1 MRRYPLW
8 KHAIVAVALVLAC
21 IYALPSAYP
30 SLPAMEIRPHELGL
44 AQLAAKVD
52 RAFAAAGIAA
62 QVASEERQLVATF
75 TGPEQ
80 QLEALALLKRELGSA
95 AIVALSSRS
104 SAPGWLA
111 GLGARAVALGLDLRG
126 GVHFL
131 LQVDTAFALT
141 RFLESSRETL
151 DAAFAAEGIEATVTL
166 AGGDA
171 AGSLVVELA
180 DAADDTAA
188 ITLLQRVEPRLSP
201 APAGR
206 RIELELDGLAREQ
219 IIDLAVGQNVE
230 TLRRRV
236 DELGVAE
243 PIIARQGE
251 QRIVV
256 QLPGLQDTARAKGI
270 IGRRAALE
278 MRGVNERA
286 SGSDAALARAARRA
300 PPGTELLEYADGG
313 GAIVVEKRVVLTGDN
328 IVDASYGS
336 DEVGRPAVHLTLDAI
351 GARKIKNYTRERVGE
366 QLAIVLIDR
375 ERTEVISAP
384 SIQSELHA
392 RFLIHGGGMDVEEA
406 NELALLLRSGSLA
419 TPIEIVEERAIGPSL
434 GADNIRYGLAAVS
447 GGFVLVALLIALYY
461 GVFGVISVV
470 ALVANLL
477 CLTALLAGLGAN
489 LTLPGLA
496 GFALTL
502 GMAIDA
508 NVLINERIREELA
521 SGQSPGLAI
530 EAGYARAFA
539 TILDA
544 NVTTLIAGLALFAL
558 GSGPVR
564 GFAVV
569 LCLGIVTSMFN
580 ATVVSRSLADLV
592 YGRKRRLKRVS
603 IG

>member
-8 KHAIVAVALVLAC
+8 KHALVGVLLTLAC

-30 SLPAMEIRPHELGL
+30 SLPAMEIRPRELSVASLSKTVATAL
-44 AQLAAKVD
+44 AT
-52 RAFAAAGIAA
+52 AGIEAEIY
-62 QVASEERQLVATF
+62 QEEKQLVATF
-75 TGPEQ
+75 TSSER
-80 QLEALALLKRELGSA
+80 QLEALSLLSRQLKSD
-95 AIVALSSRS
+95 AIVALTTRS
-104 SAPGWLA
+104 TAPAWLSEF
-111 GLGARAVALGLDLRG
+111 GAKPVSLGLDLRG

-131 LQVDTAFALT
+131 LEVETEFAVR
-141 RFLESSRETL
+141 RFFESAQETL
-151 DAAFAAEGIEATVTL
+151 ETSFIDEGIEAELVRDAEGLLVKL
-166 AGGDA
+166 ANPASSTDA
-171 AGSLVVELA
+171 VS
-180 DAADDTAA
+180 
-188 ITLLQRVEPRLSP
+188 LLQRVEPRLTP
-201 APAGR
+201 LAGEGT
-206 RIELELDGLAREQ
+206 IQLTLEGFAREQ

-236 DELGVAE
+236 DEIGVSE
-243 PIIARQGE
+243 PIIARQGDE
-251 QRIVV
+251 RIVV
-256 QLPGLQDTARAKGI
+256 QLPGLQDTAGAKSI

-286 SGSDAALARAARRA
+286 SSSPSALSRGRDGR
-300 PPGTELLEYADGG
+300 PPAGTELFEYSDGS
-313 GAIVVEKRVVLTGDN
+313 GAILVETRVVLTGDN

-336 DEVGRPAVHLTLDAI
+336 DEVGRPAVHLTLDSV
-351 GARKIKNYTRERVGE
+351 GAAKIKSYTRERVGE
-366 QLAIVLIDR
+366 QLAIILIDSD
-375 ERTEVISAP
+375 RTEVISAP

-392 RFLIHGGGMDVEEA
+392 RFLIHGGGMEIDEA

-447 GGFVLVALLIALYY
+447 GGFSLVAVLIAFYY
-461 GVFGVISVV
+461 GVFGVISVT

-477 CLTALLAGLGAN
+477 LLTALLASLGAS

-508 NVLINERIREELA
+508 NVLINERIREEMA
-521 SGQSPGLAI
+521 SGQTPGLAI
-530 EAGYARAFA
+530 EAGYSRAFA

-544 NVTTLIAGLALFAL
+544 NITTLIAGLALFAL

-569 LCLGIVTSMFN
+569 LCLGIATSMFS
-580 ATVVSRSLADLV
+580 ATVVSRSIADLA
-592 YGRKRRLKRVS
+592 YGRKGRLKSIS